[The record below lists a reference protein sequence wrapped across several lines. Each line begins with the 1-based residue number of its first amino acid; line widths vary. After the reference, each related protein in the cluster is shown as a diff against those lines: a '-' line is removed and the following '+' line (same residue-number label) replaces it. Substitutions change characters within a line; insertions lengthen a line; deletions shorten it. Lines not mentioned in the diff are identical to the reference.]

1 MAGSSDITYAAAE
14 NHLFEIQS
22 NSSSELLSSVPTLAS
37 FSLLIELLDSLGFSR
52 YCLTQVCFSIPA
64 WKQNCGGAQIS
75 DISMT
80 MNIFQTVDT

>member
-1 MAGSSDITYAAAE
+1 MVGSSDITYAAAE

-52 YCLTQVCFSIPA
+52 YCLTQVCFSIPFIFKFSIYMEKIA
-64 WKQNCGGAQIS
+64 VVPRFL
-75 DISMT
+75 
-80 MNIFQTVDT
+80 IFQ